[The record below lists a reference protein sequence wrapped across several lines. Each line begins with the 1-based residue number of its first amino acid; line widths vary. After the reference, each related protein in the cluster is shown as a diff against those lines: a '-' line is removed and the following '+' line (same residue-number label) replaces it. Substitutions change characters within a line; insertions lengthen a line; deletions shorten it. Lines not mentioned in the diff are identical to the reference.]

1 MSTWPLLIAAIVAV
15 GLAGCG
21 QAYLS
26 ARTVAPTPA
35 PPTAVPTAT
44 AGTLPTPAPPSDP
57 WIPLKSHS
65 AADILAA
72 VRQAPFLQ
80 VVAGAPPGS
89 DGYFDVSHLGTPMLV
104 LAYRV
109 PPHYQGV
116 DYYEVPTL
124 TASGMVDGT
133 ISAQLNA
140 KHTAINV
147 GSISGTDPAAGW
159 PSKLVSASQ
168 AVEIV
173 EVQQHTSLR
182 AGANI
187 TLIYMATYDTAAVE
201 TGQINWS
208 AGGAG
213 PMDPNLADP
222 WRRRPRPLRRDRRP
236 RVLPQAAATGAA
248 ELKWL
253 LLRVLC
259 FERLLA

>member
-1 MSTWPLLIAAIVAV
+1 MEQHSAVNPVYRRRDGLRGRCARTWVSTWPLLIAAIVAV

-44 AGTLPTPAPPSDP
+44 ADTLPTPAPPSDP

-116 DYYEVPTL
+116 VYLSAAKRPRSL
-124 TASGMVDGT
+124 ARGMHGLSVCSPLCEKSDLYGR
-133 ISAQLNA
+133 LNGA
-140 KHTAINV
+140 
-147 GSISGTDPAAGW
+147 
-159 PSKLVSASQ
+159 
-168 AVEIV
+168 
-173 EVQQHTSLR
+173 SLR
-182 AGANI
+182 RS
-187 TLIYMATYDTAAVE
+187 TV
-201 TGQINWS
+201 
-208 AGGAG
+208 
-213 PMDPNLADP
+213 P
-222 WRRRPRPLRRDRRP
+222 
-236 RVLPQAAATGAA
+236 
-248 ELKWL
+248 
-253 LLRVLC
+253 
-259 FERLLA
+259 